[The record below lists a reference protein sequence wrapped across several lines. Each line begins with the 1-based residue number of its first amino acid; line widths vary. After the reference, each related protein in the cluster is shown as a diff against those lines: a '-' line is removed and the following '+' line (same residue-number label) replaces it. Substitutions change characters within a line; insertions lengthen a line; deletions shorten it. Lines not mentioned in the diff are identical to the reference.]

1 MSFIM
6 RLKKVRNQESFN
18 ENTIFCV
25 FPLIIIRRKKKAN
38 KSLLEKIIQRLLY
51 VEHNS
56 LTVLHISLRNTR
68 YINKKC
74 AQQMD

>member
-25 FPLIIIRRKKKAN
+25 FPLIIIRRKKKQTN
-38 KSLLEKIIQRLLY
+38 HY
-51 VEHNS
+51 
-56 LTVLHISLRNTR
+56 
-68 YINKKC
+68 
-74 AQQMD
+74 